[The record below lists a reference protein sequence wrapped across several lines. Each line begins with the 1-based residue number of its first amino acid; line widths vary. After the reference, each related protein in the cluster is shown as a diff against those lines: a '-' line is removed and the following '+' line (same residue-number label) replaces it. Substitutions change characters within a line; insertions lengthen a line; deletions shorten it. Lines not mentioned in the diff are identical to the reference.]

1 MSAQL
6 SKEEVELF
14 FKHSPKA
21 IINILIWYAVLTIL
35 IMVLRYGHNIMFT
48 DASMRLTLD
57 MRKNAYEKLNR
68 SISYFSE
75 EPSGKIV
82 TKINSDSEGV
92 RGLYQVIFSIGSAIV
107 SLLLVYGGLFIA
119 D

>member
-68 SISYFSE
+68 LPISYFSE

-82 TKINSDSEGV
+82 TKINSDSEG
-92 RGLYQVIFSIGSAIV
+92 LE
-107 SLLLVYGGLFIA
+107 VYIK
-119 D
+119 